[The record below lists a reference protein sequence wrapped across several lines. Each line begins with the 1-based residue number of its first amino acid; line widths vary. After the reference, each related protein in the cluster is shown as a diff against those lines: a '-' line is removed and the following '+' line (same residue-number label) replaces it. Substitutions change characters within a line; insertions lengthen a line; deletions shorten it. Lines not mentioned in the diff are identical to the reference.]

1 MPPLSPT
8 TLRLLHLQQQ
18 LSLLAPAAEA
28 HALSTALSSID
39 AQRRTLHD
47 HITHQHLALS
57 LHAHRLPTTRR
68 AQILAAQQALYT
80 SLVNY
85 IDDLL
90 SQDAALASQ
99 AHALSAPLLT
109 ALSTLALGISRI
121 RATDASHRRARHL
134 ASTAAERRLFAQLQ
148 DLFTYSTP
156 TP

>member
-18 LSLLAPAAEA
+18 LALLAPAAEA
-28 HALSTALSSID
+28 HALFTALSTID
-39 AQRRTLHD
+39 AQRRALHD
-47 HITHQHLALS
+47 RITHQHHSLS
-57 LHAHRLPTTRR
+57 RYAHRLPQTRR
-68 AQILAAQQALYT
+68 APILAAQQALYT

-90 SQDAALASQ
+90 SQDAALAAQ
-99 AHALSAPLLT
+99 AQALAAPLR
-109 ALSTLALGISRI
+109 AVLSTLALGISRI
-121 RATDASHRRARHL
+121 RATDASRRRARHL
-134 ASTAAERRLFAQLQ
+134 ANTAAERRLFAQLQ